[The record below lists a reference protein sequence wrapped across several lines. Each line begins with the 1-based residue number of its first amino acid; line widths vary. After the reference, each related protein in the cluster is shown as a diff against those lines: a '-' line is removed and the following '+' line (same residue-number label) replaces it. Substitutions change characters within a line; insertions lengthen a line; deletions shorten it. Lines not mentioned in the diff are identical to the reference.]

1 MESKLC
7 SSFPNKAN
15 PITINC
21 STPTSLFC
29 WLLCSCHCHIPH
41 LPKKFTNLSSNTLVH
56 SRTYPTPLKAQNLS
70 GSQFYADLISPPC
83 ESYHHQCHYMICATS
98 VLSSYSNCH
107 PQRVAISGQSVR
119 ICDGGKE

>member
-7 SSFPNKAN
+7 SSFANKAN

-41 LPKKFTNLSSNTLVH
+41 LPKKFTVLGSSTLVH
-56 SRTYPTPLKAQNLS
+56 SRSYPTPLKAQNLS
-70 GSQFYADLISPPC
+70 GSQFYADLISPVHLVNP
-83 ESYHHQCHYMICATS
+83 IITNAKKKL
-98 VLSSYSNCH
+98 VNKRKLFLSMPTIQTVCYVSIFY
-107 PQRVAISGQSVR
+107 
-119 ICDGGKE
+119 